1 MTTEEKREY
10 QKVWRLNHKD
20 KVKEYQT
27 NRKEYNREYA
37 KIYRKNNPE
46 KTSRRRIE
54 WRANN
59 KEHVKQHTMNYNLQ
73 KLYGI
78 TSEQYNQLLLKQNG
92 CCAICNKPSTDY
104 KRRLHVDHDHTTKKI
119 RGLLCVRCN
128 YGVGYFNEDTSLLDK
143 AKEYLNT
150 TK

>member
-1 MTTEEKREY
+1 MTKEERREY
-10 QKVWRLNHKD
+10 QRQWRMNNPNKVLQYCKEQKEYTKEYRTTHQGALVEQKRKWRSQNKD
-20 KVKEYQT
+20 KVQK
-27 NRKEYNREYA
+27 
-37 KIYRKNNPE
+37 
-46 KTSRRRIE
+46 
-54 WRANN
+54 
-59 KEHVKQHTMNYNLQ
+59 HTMKYNLK

-78 TSEQYNQLLLKQNG
+78 TPEQYTQLLLKQNG

-128 YGVGYFNEDTSLLDK
+128 YGIGYFNENTSLLDK

-150 TK
+150 TT